1 MGQKVQVSLVDDIDG
16 SEAAETVLFGL
27 DETYYEI
34 DLNTAHAD
42 ALRTTLARYTQ
53 AGRKVRNAARTP
65 ARTGDKS
72 PGTGFDYSGI
82 RGWARERGLEVGERG
97 RVPGAIVAEYEQATR
112 KMVHS

>member
-1 MGQKVQVSLVDDIDG
+1 MGQKVQASLVDDIDG

-27 DETYYEI
+27 YETYYEI

-42 ALRTTLARYTQ
+42 ALRTTLARYTRT
-53 AGRKVRNAARTP
+53 GRKVRRAARTP

-72 PGTGFDYSGI
+72 PETGLDHTGI
-82 RGWARERGLEVGERG
+82 RGWARERGLDVGERG

-112 KMVHS
+112 KMARS